1 MPQAKK
7 IAPLVPHGMGGAFVF
22 SLPLQRRRNKKA
34 RNFKR
39 DLETPSYIYIIC
51 ILRL

>member
-22 SLPLQRRRNKKA
+22 FLPLHRRRTRK
-34 RNFKR
+34 
-39 DLETPSYIYIIC
+39 LEISKE
-51 ILRL
+51 ILKHLRTLI